1 MTSVYRK
8 TIKGVA
14 EIETRAN
21 RLVPRLRGALILVDG
36 RRSDDDLHKLIS
48 TDPDG
53 TLQALLEQGYIESLQ
68 PPPAAE
74 AAAEPAKRRSPT
86 AVEPALAD
94 VRRMAVH
101 RLLELLGPMAEGM
114 AVRIEKVTTWGE
126 LLAIMNI
133 ACAMVRDTR
142 GTAAALE
149 FAERFVTPHESRG

>member
-8 TIKGVA
+8 TSKGIA

-21 RLVPRLRGALILVDG
+21 RLAPRLRGALILVDG
-36 RRSDDDLHKLIS
+36 RRNADDLNKLIS
-48 TDPDG
+48 TDPEG

-68 PPPAAE
+68 PPAQAQGAA
-74 AAAEPAKRRSPT
+74 
-86 AVEPALAD
+86 EPALAD

-101 RLLELLGPMAEGM
+101 RLLELLGPAAEGM
-114 AVRIEKVTTWGE
+114 AVRIEKVNTWGE
-126 LLAIMNI
+126 LLSIMNI

>member
-8 TIKGVA
+8 TSKGIA

-21 RLVPRLRGALILVDG
+21 RLAPRLRGALILVDG
-36 RRSDDDLHKLIS
+36 RRNADDLNKLIS
-48 TDPDG
+48 TDPEG

-68 PPPAAE
+68 PPAQ

-86 AVEPALAD
+86 GTEPALAD

-101 RLLELLGPMAEGM
+101 RLLELLGPAAEGM
-114 AVRIEKVTTWGE
+114 AVRIEKVNTWGE
-126 LLAIMNI
+126 LLSIMNI